1 MGGPRLEAKTNRI
14 EYLKLKFP
22 TIFSR
27 ETFLKSALT
36 AAEITGNDLDMAGR
50 HIADLGPIK
59 AFNLSEERLS
69 KPDAKGRVIDLELQR
84 FVFGKVDAQGF
95 EPIFGISYY
104 RRLDDTT
111 GTSDKFIINLNAK
124 GKRIL
129 FDLKENKVGI
139 GAIKNNFEPIL
150 LKNYDTV
157 FDLKD
162 PESLKKVEE
171 ELEKLKKDIKV
182 FGFELT
188 EDLVAFRIMGGDFKS
203 VMGIVLPRTL
213 ATEKVDVKKSATVS
227 AQAKRTKRPAGKLQM
242 HQDGSKIMQFKE
254 TPVSVLG
261 RELTLSRDKRQRI
274 VVDVKDFSLTLDEIK
289 ILFEFFVKK
298 SNDPGFMQVATER
311 KRSAKELFEEAKAA
325 GLMDENFIQELEKT
339 IKSLKI

>member
-1 MGGPRLEAKTNRI
+1 MEAKTNRI